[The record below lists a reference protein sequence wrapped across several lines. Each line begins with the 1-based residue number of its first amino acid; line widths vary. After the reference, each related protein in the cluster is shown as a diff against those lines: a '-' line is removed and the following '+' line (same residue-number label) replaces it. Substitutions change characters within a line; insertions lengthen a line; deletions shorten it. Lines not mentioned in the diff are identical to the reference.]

1 MIADYYYYYYYSSHH
16 YFGLRGVLAVAR
28 GGDADCVGVLLF
40 PWLDT
45 EGIEYAIGGIVIV
58 GIDNTIST
66 VTFTYTYFE
75 IVMIIFWLLA
85 AAAAAVCYSVK
96 YVLV

>member
-1 MIADYYYYYYYSSHH
+1 M
-16 YFGLRGVLAVAR
+16 VAR

-45 EGIEYAIGGIVIV
+45 EGIEYAIGQYQV
-58 GIDNTIST
+58 S
-66 VTFTYTYFE
+66 FTYTYSE

-85 AAAAAVCYSVK
+85 AAAAAAFCYSVK